1 VSRQNGD
8 VSGSR
13 LSGAAVST
21 TEPPGEAEVH
31 AISPPRDELRL
42 VSNGDLASI
51 GQAFIEAL
59 SRGDW
64 PGARAMEDPALLAAL
79 PASKLQQT
87 AQMLAAQYGAYQS
100 IGSVTTSCQT
110 SGTRGTIAAVPV
122 TFAHA
127 TVTLN
132 VSVSAAGQVAGLQ
145 VGTVVPASPP
155 APAAYVEP
163 RSFTETA
170 VTVGSAPWALPG
182 TLTMPNGAGPF
193 PAVVLVQGS
202 GPHDRDETFGLNTP
216 FRDLAWG
223 LASAG
228 IAVLRYDKRTF
239 VYGAQMAADPSITV
253 RQETTDDAM
262 AAIPLLRKT
271 PKVDPTR
278 VFLVGHSLGA
288 YLAPRIAA
296 QVPGQLAGIAMLEAP
311 TLSIPQMML
320 LQLQYLASLQGS
332 PSPQVEQQ
340 LATLKEQVALAES
353 PSLSPSTPASELPLD
368 MPASYL
374 LDLRTYNP
382 LTTAAGLTIPMFFS
396 QGSRDYQVPPS
407 ELQPWEQA
415 LASHSN
421 VTFRTYPAMDH
432 LLLDGSGPATPA
444 EYSVPGHVDS
454 QLVADLAAWL
464 TSH

>member
-1 VSRQNGD
+1 MSRQNGD

-223 LASAG
+223 LASAA
-228 IAVLRYDKRTF
+228 IAALRYDKRTF

-253 RQETTDDAM
+253 RQETTDDAI
-262 AAIPLLRKT
+262 AAIALLRKT

-332 PSPQVEQQ
+332 PSPSAQDQ
-340 LATLKEQVALAES
+340 LAALQTAAALADS
-353 PSLSPSTPASELPLD
+353 PGLPSTPASELPGHV
-368 MPASYL
+368 PASYW
-374 LDLRTYNP
+374 LDLRTYHP
-382 LTTAAGLTIPMFFS
+382 VTVGAYLRIPMFFS
-396 QGSRDYQVPPS
+396 QGGRDYQVPPS
-407 ELQPWEQA
+407 ELQVWEQA
-415 LASHSN
+415 LAGHAN
-421 VTFRTYPAMDH
+421 VTFETYPAMDH